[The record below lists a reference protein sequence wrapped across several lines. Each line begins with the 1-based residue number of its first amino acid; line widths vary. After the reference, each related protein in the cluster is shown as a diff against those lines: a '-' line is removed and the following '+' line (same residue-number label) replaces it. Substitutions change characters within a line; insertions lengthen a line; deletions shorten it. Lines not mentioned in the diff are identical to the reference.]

1 MSKKTKQFILLFG
14 DLVILYL
21 SLYLTLFFRY
31 GHNYHFS
38 VWQNHFLPFT
48 IVYIVWLIIFY
59 INDLYELKSTR
70 LDAIFFTTLFRAI
83 LINLLIAV
91 VFFYFIPYFNVTPK
105 RNLFLNIFIFTLLFI
120 FWRFL
125 YTHLIFRFQ
134 LPNNLLLIGLDKI
147 SFELGKKII
156 KNPFL
161 GYQLK
166 AVIATEEVENLPWQ
180 NVKFAQNLKDL
191 EKIIKE
197 EKINT
202 VVVRNDIYYQ
212 MGKEL
217 YQLLIFGID
226 IFNLPTFWEKIA
238 QSIPIS
244 ATEETWFLENL
255 RGKQKRGYEIIKR
268 GIDVFLSIFFG
279 LISLI
284 FYPLIILAIKLDSPG
299 PAFYQQKRV
308 GKNNK
313 IFKIIKFR
321 TMITEAEKNGPQ
333 WAKENDSRITKVGKL
348 LRRFHLDEL
357 PQLLNILKGE
367 MSFIGP
373 RPERPEFVE
382 ELVKKIPHYHLRHL
396 IKPGLTGWAQ
406 INYPYGSS
414 VEDTEKKLY
423 YDLYYLKNRSLIL
436 DLEIF
441 LKTLANSFSPKEK

>member
-1 MSKKTKQFILLFG
+1 
-14 DLVILYL
+14 
-21 SLYLTLFFRY
+21 
-31 GHNYHFS
+31 
-38 VWQNHFLPFT
+38 
-48 IVYIVWLIIFY
+48 
-59 INDLYELKSTR
+59 
-70 LDAIFFTTLFRAI
+70 
-83 LINLLIAV
+83 
-91 VFFYFIPYFNVTPK
+91 
-105 RNLFLNIFIFTLLFI
+105 
-120 FWRFL
+120 
-125 YTHLIFRFQ
+125 
-134 LPNNLLLIGLDKI
+134 
-147 SFELGKKII
+147 
-156 KNPFL
+156 
-161 GYQLK
+161 
-166 AVIATEEVENLPWQ
+166 
-180 NVKFAQNLKDL
+180 VKFAQNLKDL

-238 QSIPIS
+238 RSIPIS

-255 RGKQKRGYEIIKR
+255 RGKQKGGYEIIKR
-268 GIDVFLSIFFG
+268 GIDIFLSIFFG

-299 PAFYQQKRV
+299 PVFYQQKRV

-321 TMITEAEKNGPQ
+321 TMIAEAEKNGPQ

-396 IKPGLTGWAQ
+396 IKPSLTGWAQ

-414 VEDTEKKLY
+414 VEDAEKKLY

-441 LKTLANSFSPKEK
+441 LKTLANFFSPKEK